1 MFAANAPRCLK
12 GSAVRLRAGQPP
24 RRKITDR
31 VKIMNMRSLSISRRL
46 WLILIVSVLML
57 LVLAAVL
64 LRQTHED
71 LYRAKAEKTMHV
83 VQTASGILTF
93 YQGLEAAG
101 SMTRE
106 AAQQQ
111 ALKEIKSL
119 RYSQSDYFWI
129 NDLQPVMI
137 MHPTNPKLEG
147 QNLSAIRDPDGFAV
161 FNEMVA
167 VVKSKGA
174 GMVDYRWPKPGASEP
189 VKKTSY
195 VQLFQPWG
203 WILGSGVYVDD
214 VAAEFKAQLWNAGIF
229 IAGIVVVMVL
239 LLVMIVRSIVRP
251 LRAAV
256 DAMANIASGE
266 SDLTRTL
273 ETHGKDEI
281 TELGTHFNGFI
292 AKLRNVVGLL
302 QNSSVALGQAAGEL
316 GGNAEQAQNRSQQQS
331 QQMDLVATAV
341 NEVTYGV
348 QDVAKNAEHAASEM
362 RDAESQARQG
372 QVNIDNSLRQIEHL
386 SGTIGQAV
394 DVMQSLASEST
405 QIGSVLEVIS
415 SIAEQTNLLALNA
428 AIEAARAGEQGR
440 GFAVVAD
447 EVRLLAQRTQKSTAE
462 IQAMIERLQK
472 HSDAAVKVIGD
483 SSRSS
488 QLTIEQANQAGQ
500 SLTSISQALRNLNS
514 LNASIASATLQQS
527 HVVDDINQNVTQ
539 AAQLSQSTALAA
551 EQSTSASLH
560 LKGLSEELNT
570 LLKQFRV

>member
-12 GSAVRLRAGQPP
+12 GSAVRLCAGQPP

-137 MHPTNPKLEG
+137 MHPTNSKLEG

-161 FNEMVA
+161 FNEMVTI
-167 VVKSKGA
+167 VKSKGA

-229 IAGIVVVMVL
+229 IAGIVAVMVL

-281 TELGTHFNGFI
+281 TELGTHFNSFI

-551 EQSTSASLH
+551 EQSTAASLH
-560 LKGLSEELNT
+560 LKGLSEELTT